1 MTGTHEKAPDLSV
14 IVSAIDHDKPQAVD
28 RLLVCGLPGRYLSA
42 VIEFVRQALASATG
56 QCAVINVNTLTDSVT
71 SDLDSCDGP
80 VLLWAD
86 SPNRGVVRWVR
97 ANGTPVLLVD
107 QPFDEVGAE
116 FMVTRKAGFSDSA
129 RVLALSR
136 IGWWRLAELPAATIL
151 DASQSVASGFADAL
165 EQWNMAALLPPDDA
179 VAASAVASDLPMPL
193 HGENPFTGIAAFYGV
208 PCGAD
213 SQRLAIDLKLL
224 FDGAPPHAPLAG
236 PIDLTGPVRALTFG
250 PFLYL
255 PQGEWML
262 HFTFEAGMNRSGNS
276 LMFDVFVDNEAKC
289 ATEFHLPHDGQF
301 AFDCRFDV
309 RDPWSTFEFRS
320 HLRRGA
326 IEGVFTPLSL
336 ELSRA

>member
-1 MTGTHEKAPDLSV
+1 MS
-14 IVSAIDHDKPQAVD
+14 VSALEHAKPKVVD
-28 RLLVCGLPGRYLSA
+28 RLLVCGLPGRRLST
-42 VIEFVRQALASATG
+42 VIELVRRALANATG
-56 QCAVINVNTLTDSVT
+56 QCSVINVNTLTDAVT
-71 SDLDSCDGP
+71 SDLESGDGP
-80 VLLWAD
+80 VLLWTD
-86 SPNRGVVRWVR
+86 SPGRDVVRWVR
-97 ANGTPVLLVD
+97 ATGMLVLLVD

-116 FMVTRKAGFSDSA
+116 FMVSREAGFSDSA

-136 IGWWRLAELPAATIL
+136 IGWWRLAELPTATIL
-151 DASQSVASGFADAL
+151 DVSQSVASGLADAL
-165 EQWNMAALLPPDDA
+165 EQWNIAALLPPDDA
-179 VAASAVASDLPMPL
+179 DAASAAASDLPMPL
-193 HGENPFTGIAAFYGV
+193 PGENLMIGLAAFYGL

-213 SQRLAIDLKLL
+213 SQRLEIDLRLL
-224 FDGAPPHAPLAG
+224 FDGAPPHSPLSG

-255 PQGEWML
+255 PHGEWML

-301 AFDCRFDV
+301 AFDCRFSV

-326 IEGVFTPLSL
+326 IEGLFTPLSL

>member
-1 MTGTHEKAPDLSV
+1 VTDEKAPDLSV
-14 IVSAIDHDKPQAVD
+14 MVPALEHEKPQLVD
-28 RLLVCGLPGRYLSA
+28 RLLVCGLPGRRLSA
-42 VIEFVRQALASATG
+42 AIELVRRALANATG
-56 QCAVINVNTLTDSVT
+56 QCSVINANTLTDAAT
-71 SDLDSCDGP
+71 SDLKSSDGP

-86 SPNRGVVRWVR
+86 SPDRGIVRWVR
-97 ANGTPVLLVD
+97 TTGTPVFLVD

-116 FMVTRKAGFSDSA
+116 FMVSREAGFSDSA

-136 IGWWRLAELPAATIL
+136 IGWWRLAELPTATVL
-151 DASQSVASGFADAL
+151 DVSQSVGSGLAVAL
-165 EQWNMAALLPPDDA
+165 EQWNVTGSLIPDDA
-179 VAASAVASDLPMPL
+179 DAPSEAATDVAMALSED
-193 HGENPFTGIAAFYGV
+193 NPFTRLAAFYGV
-208 PCGAD
+208 PRGAD
-213 SQRLAIDLKLL
+213 ARMLTLDLKLL
-224 FDGAPPHAPLAG
+224 FDGAPPHAPLSG

-255 PQGEWML
+255 PQGKWML
-262 HFTFEAGMNRSGNS
+262 HFSFEAGMNRSGNS

-301 AFDCRFDV
+301 AFDCCFDV
-309 RDPWSTFEFRS
+309 RDPWSTFEFRG

>member
-1 MTGTHEKAPDLSV
+1 M
-14 IVSAIDHDKPQAVD
+14 IVSASEHAKPQVVD
-28 RLLVCGLPGRYLSA
+28 RLLVCGLPGRRLGT
-42 VIEFVRQALASATG
+42 VIELVRRALANATG
-56 QCAVINVNTLTDSVT
+56 QCSVINVNTLTDTVA
-71 SDLDSCDGP
+71 SDLESGDGP

-86 SPNRGVVRWVR
+86 SPDRDVVRWVR
-97 ANGTPVLLVD
+97 ASGTPVLLVD

-116 FMVTRKAGFSDSA
+116 FMVSREAGFSDSA

-136 IGWWRLAELPAATIL
+136 IGWWQLAELPTATIL
-151 DASQSVASGFADAL
+151 DVSQSAASGLADVL

-179 VAASAVASDLPMPL
+179 DAASAEASNLPMPL
-193 HGENPFTGIAAFYGV
+193 PGQNPFTGIAAFYGV

-224 FDGAPPHAPLAG
+224 FDGAPPHAPLSG
-236 PIDLTGPVRALTFG
+236 SIDLSGPVRALTFG

-309 RDPWSTFEFRS
+309 CDPWSTFEFRS